1 MSTTT
6 NSSVSNGEDETPD
19 HGVRHPRQGIAL
31 ATALIVI
38 VLLGTL
44 VAGSVY
50 FTNQDARAASNGR
63 RLQQSFGVAEG
74 GLTEVVHNWQPA
86 VMNTS
91 RLSYPADTT
100 PIVLTQMPNG
110 TGAYSGSVHKLNSK
124 MYLVDITGRD
134 SASIRGGLAGGGSRQ
149 RVAQLM
155 RVVPLVVDVQA
166 AFTVG
171 GPVQWGGGNT
181 FIKGADATP
190 PGWAGC
196 QAGPAVAGV
205 RAKSAGDMGQSQGQF
220 TGSPNSIISPTMDS
234 TTFTNFGQTSYATLA
249 SQASVQLSGGTYA
262 PVPTLTGGKCNYAN
276 TSNWGDG
283 NTPANPCGSYFP
295 IVHITGNA
303 LINGTS
309 QGQGMLLV
317 DGNLTVSGT
326 FKYYGMIVVRGGFST
341 QNGGSPTIYGTI
353 LAQSVNTSSNAFSGD
368 VNIQY
373 SKCAVER
380 TMDATGIATPV
391 RSRSWIRVM

>member
-1 MSTTT
+1 MSAKIS
-6 NSSVSNGEDETPD
+6 SSVARREAQTSANDTG
-19 HGVRHPRQGIAL
+19 HPRRGIAL

-38 VLLGTL
+38 VLLGAL

-50 FTNQDARAASNGR
+50 FTNQDARAATNSR

-74 GLTEVVHNWQPA
+74 GLTKTISTWNPA
-86 VMNTS
+86 VNTT
-91 RLSYPADTT
+91 RLNYPADTL
-100 PIVLTQMPNG
+100 PIVLTALG
-110 TGAYSGSVHKLNSK
+110 ASGAYTGSVYKLNSR

-134 SASIRGGLAGGGSRQ
+134 SASVKGGLAGGGSRQ

-155 RVVPLVVDVQA
+155 RVVPLVVDIQA

-181 FIKGADATP
+181 FVKGADATP
-190 PGWAGC
+190 PGWSGC
-196 QAGPAVAGV
+196 QGGPSVAGV
-205 RAKSAGDMGQSQGQF
+205 RAKSLGDLGASQGQF
-220 TGSPNSIISPTMDS
+220 TGSPDSVISPAMDS
-234 TTFTNFGQTSYATLA
+234 STFTNFGQTNYATLA
-249 SQASVQLSGGTYA
+249 SQATIQLSGGTYA
-262 PVPTLTGGKCNYAN
+262 PVPSLTGGKCNYAN
-276 TSNWGDG
+276 AQNWGDG

-317 DGNLTVSGT
+317 DGNLTISGT
-326 FKYYGMIVVRGGFST
+326 FKYYGMIVVKGGFST
-341 QNGGSPTIYGTI
+341 QNGGSPSIYGTI
-353 LAQSVNTSSNAFSGD
+353 LARSVNTSSNAFAGD

-380 TMDATGIATPV
+380 TMDATGVATPV
-391 RSRSWIRVM
+391 RSRSFIRVM